1 MIRQYKKASEEDV
14 WGLATGEETGKKGR
28 KSKARFVLFCFVFPS
43 ARIRSDSQGERRLKA
58 EGTLS
63 KEDIHQDRGS
73 AAPSSPRGA
82 GSLGSIQS
90 HALGGEAVSRG
101 RASCEMT

>member
-1 MIRQYKKASEEDV
+1 MFGAQPQEQKLVKR
-14 WGLATGEETGKKGR
+14 
-28 KSKARFVLFCFVFPS
+28 ARFVLFCFVFPS
-43 ARIRSDSQGERRLKA
+43 ARIRSDSQGERLKA

-101 RASCEMT
+101 PCQL

>member
-1 MIRQYKKASEEDV
+1 MIQQYKKASEEDV

-73 AAPSSPRGA
+73 AAPSSPRG
-82 GSLGSIQS
+82 GGWQLGEHTKPCPRRRSSIS
-90 HALGGEAVSRG
+90 GPVPAVR
-101 RASCEMT
+101 